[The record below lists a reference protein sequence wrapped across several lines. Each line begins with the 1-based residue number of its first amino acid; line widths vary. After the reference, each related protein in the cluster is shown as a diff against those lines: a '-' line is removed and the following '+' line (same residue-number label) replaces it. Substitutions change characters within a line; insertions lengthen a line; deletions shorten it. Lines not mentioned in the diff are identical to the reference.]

1 MPETIVRPTIPL
13 PFAAHGRIPEARS
26 SPLCVRRKPLC
37 TMPSDPPSIP
47 AAVGA
52 NLSGTN
58 LERAGDH
65 NQRVTLQAIRV
76 GGPITRA
83 DLAEITGLTAPA
95 IANITRRL
103 LADGLILEAGR
114 LMGQRGQPAMKLA
127 IDPDGCFS
135 VGVNIDR
142 DHITLVVLDLLGQV
156 RARATREV
164 NFALPAAVAA
174 FVRDTL
180 PALLETGEITPQRLI
195 GLGVALPDDLGRIH
209 LPHQPDT
216 YAVWNR
222 TDIPSLFT
230 GLPPLPVFVENDATA
245 AALGE
250 AQFGLGLRH
259 PSFFYLLVSRGLGG
273 GLVLDGQ
280 YFRGADGRSGEIGFL
295 PVRHPGLPAR
305 TLQDAVSLS
314 ALFDHLAE
322 RGHPVGQPDDL
333 LSLDKAGQAALA
345 DWVEMAAGLLADPV
359 LAISCLINPQAV
371 FVGGRLPGPIVEA
384 LADAV
389 NRRTRGAAGLVPIV
403 APLRRA
409 AMAADAPA
417 VGAAIL
423 PFNHR
428 LLPGRAVLMK
438 TAEEQA

>member
-1 MPETIVRPTIPL
+1 MSL
-13 PFAAHGRIPEARS
+13 PPDAS
-26 SPLCVRRKPLC
+26 
-37 TMPSDPPSIP
+37 PSIP

-52 NLSGTN
+52 SLSGTN

-83 DLAEITGLTAPA
+83 ELAEITGLTAPA
-95 IANITRRL
+95 IANITKRL

-114 LMGQRGQPAMKLA
+114 LLGQRGQPAMKLA
-127 IDPDGCFS
+127 VNPDGCFS

-142 DHITLVVLDLLGQV
+142 DHITLVVLDLMGQV

-164 NFALPAAVAA
+164 DFALPDEVAE
-174 FVRDTL
+174 FVRAEL
-180 PALLETGEITPQRLI
+180 SAILARGEIKSRRLI
-195 GLGVALPDDLGRIH
+195 GLGVALPDDLGRVH
-209 LPHQPDT
+209 LPHQPDD
-216 YAVWNR
+216 YAIWNQ
-222 TDIPSLFT
+222 TDLSALFAGIPA
-230 GLPPLPVFVENDATA
+230 LPIFVENDATA

-295 PVRHPGLPAR
+295 PVRHPGTAALS
-305 TLQDAVSLS
+305 LQDAVSLS
-314 ALFDHLAE
+314 ALFDHME
-322 RGHPVGQPDDL
+322 RHGHPVGQPDDL
-333 LSLDKAGQAALA
+333 LSLNADGRAVLA
-345 DWVEMAAGLLADPV
+345 DWVELAGDLLTDPM
-359 LAISCLINPQAV
+359 LSISCLINPQAV
-371 FVGGRLPGPIVEA
+371 FIGGRLPGEVVDA
-384 LADAV
+384 LVQAV
-389 NRRTRGAAGLVPIV
+389 NARTAPYKGRVPAL

-428 LLPGRAVLMK
+428 LLPGRSVLMK
-438 TAEEQA
+438 TAEE

>member
-1 MPETIVRPTIPL
+1 
-13 PFAAHGRIPEARS
+13 
-26 SPLCVRRKPLC
+26 
-37 TMPSDPPSIP
+37 MPSDPPSIP
-47 AAVGA
+47 TAVGA

-103 LADGLILEAGR
+103 LTEGLILEAGR

-135 VGVNIDR
+135 IGVNIDR

-164 NFALPAAVAA
+164 AFALPAEVAA
-174 FVRDTL
+174 FVRDIL
-180 PALLETGEITPQRLI
+180 PALLDTGGIRPHRLI

-209 LPHQPDT
+209 LPHQPDA

-222 TDIPSLFT
+222 TDIASLFT

-259 PSFFYLLVSRGLGG
+259 PSFFYLLISRGLGG

-295 PVRHPGLPAR
+295 PVRHPGLRAR

-314 ALFDHLAE
+314 ALFDHLAD

-333 LSLDKAGQAALA
+333 LSLGAAGQAALT
-345 DWVEMAAGLLADPV
+345 DWVELAAGLLADPV

-371 FVGGRLPGPIVEA
+371 FVGGRLPGPVVEA

-389 NRRTRGAAGLVPIV
+389 NRRTRAAADLVPIV

-428 LLPGRAVLMK
+428 LLPGRSVLMK
-438 TAEEQA
+438 TAEEQG